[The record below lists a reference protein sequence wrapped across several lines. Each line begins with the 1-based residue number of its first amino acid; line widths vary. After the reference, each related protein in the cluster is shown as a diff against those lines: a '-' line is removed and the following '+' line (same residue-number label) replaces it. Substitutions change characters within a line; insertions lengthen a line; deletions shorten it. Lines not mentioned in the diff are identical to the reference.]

1 MKIQKRIYYFTII
14 SLSILIVTLIWPLI
28 RLPVNENEIIGQYSQ
43 NKYNSLNDIIR
54 YLLFIL
60 IPIFSHC
67 LYKSYYEKNFLK
79 KLLFNLK
86 TGNKK
91 YFFEKKLLYIFVVV
105 FFLLILEFFSNPLS
119 IEKVDL
125 FHAGQKLSSAFK
137 SSIDNSLWSGSYVTV
152 GIIYETLGSKFI
164 WNFFNQKTIGGMLF
178 LDSIYLFI
186 TKVLLLS
193 LVLISTTSL
202 NLNTNLKIFF
212 FIISSLMLLYV
223 NDYSPSSSNLI
234 SFRDGPIILS
244 LILFL
249 KGTNSKNSIYFFII
263 GFLSLFI
270 FLWSVDR
277 AIVFFCFLL
286 LIIFYLI
293 LNKKI
298 KNLSVL
304 LFSILFFWF
313 VFFIFFNNE
322 FYFFLENT
330 FDVIKHHSYIN
341 GIIHPSP
348 FSSENNSS
356 RATKTLILIIISLII
371 SINLFLEKNDKYSK
385 SFKICLFSL
394 SILSFLSYLYALGRS
409 DGPHIK
415 QSFLFPY
422 IFFSFYFIFNFIF
435 YVSKIKIDLVRK
447 NLNVFFIYSF
457 CLLFV
462 PVLNLSY
469 LNILS
474 FNQRLQK
481 FISLDDNNFISKNDK
496 KFIEL
501 VSEYTI
507 SEKCIE
513 LFTNDA
519 IFLYLLKKPNCSKF
533 YFVYSIGTIDNQK
546 KKIKDLN
553 NAKFIISNGKT
564 DNWSTPISKK
574 YTLISEF
581 IDENYLV
588 LVEFDGRKLNVKKN

>member
-1 MKIQKRIYYFTII
+1 M
-14 SLSILIVTLIWPLI
+14 
-28 RLPVNENEIIGQYSQ
+28 
-43 NKYNSLNDIIR
+43 
-54 YLLFIL
+54 
-60 IPIFSHC
+60 
-67 LYKSYYEKNFLK
+67 
-79 KLLFNLK
+79 
-86 TGNKK
+86 
-91 YFFEKKLLYIFVVV
+91 
-105 FFLLILEFFSNPLS
+105 
-119 IEKVDL
+119 
-125 FHAGQKLSSAFK
+125 
-137 SSIDNSLWSGSYVTV
+137 
-152 GIIYETLGSKFI
+152 
-164 WNFFNQKTIGGMLF
+164 
-178 LDSIYLFI
+178 
-186 TKVLLLS
+186 
-193 LVLISTTSL
+193 
-202 NLNTNLKIFF
+202 
-212 FIISSLMLLYV
+212 
-223 NDYSPSSSNLI
+223 
-234 SFRDGPIILS
+234 
-244 LILFL
+244 
-249 KGTNSKNSIYFFII
+249 
-263 GFLSLFI
+263 
-270 FLWSVDR
+270 
-277 AIVFFCFLL
+277 
-286 LIIFYLI
+286 
-293 LNKKI
+293 
-298 KNLSVL
+298 
-304 LFSILFFWF
+304 
-313 VFFIFFNNE
+313 
-322 FYFFLENT
+322 
-330 FDVIKHHSYIN
+330 
-341 GIIHPSP
+341 
-348 FSSENNSS
+348 
-356 RATKTLILIIISLII
+356 
-371 SINLFLEKNDKYSK
+371 
-385 SFKICLFSL
+385 
-394 SILSFLSYLYALGRS
+394 YALGRS

-533 YFVYSIGTIDNQK
+533 YFVYSIGTINNQK